1 MWKASRYIN
10 KRAGINRPERTST
23 KKMLKKII
31 KLYIIAIP
39 LTIAVAL
46 LIVANAY
53 AEDAIEVP
61 EEIKE
66 ISEELGQAYNICP
79 EVIQAM
85 CYVESRFK
93 ANAENDGC
101 IGVMQVYEKW
111 HKERMQHLGVTDLTD
126 PRQNMT
132 VAVDYL
138 SELVADGEDMEEA
151 LMRYHGE
158 SGINEKLNAGE
169 MSDYVAAILELAAEL
184 ERQNGK

>member
-1 MWKASRYIN
+1 
-10 KRAGINRPERTST
+10 
-23 KKMLKKII
+23 MLKKII

-39 LTIAVAL
+39 LTIAAAL
-46 LIVANAY
+46 LIVANVH
-53 AEDAIEVP
+53 AEETIKVP

-66 ISEELGQAYNICP
+66 ISEELGQAYNICS

-93 ANAENDGC
+93 ADAENDGC
-101 IGVMQVYEKW
+101 IGVMQIYEKW
-111 HKERMQHLGVTDLTD
+111 HKDRMNRLGVTDLTD

-138 SELVADGEDMEEA
+138 SELVVDGEDMEEA

-158 SGINEKLNAGE
+158 SRINEKLDAGE
-169 MSDYVAAILELAAEL
+169 MSDYVATIFELAAEL
-184 ERQNGK
+184 ERRNGK